1 MAVTDTLPIRADPAG
16 DQPRL
21 RILLLLIVLA
31 LGWWFA
37 QLPLGTVVTSG
48 IAIYATVNLGLLRVI
63 RHSLHQP
70 GQKIANMLLI
80 ISVLSDLLF
89 TLYLLLYAGPLTL
102 AIFPL
107 YLILLLKALLYR
119 HITLWMLLV
128 PALIGPLNLAHLQL
142 LSERSSFTLGSALAF
157 WGLVG
162 GTICCVGLLFFIAE
176 QRLYKLKQ
184 MSVSFARARSDYL
197 AHIHELESVDQDLRL
212 RIRRQQAL
220 EESLRAITGTQSLD
234 LVLIQLLDSLLQML
248 GVSRVGAAALTLAH
262 GDQLSHYTLG
272 ETQPLIAQ
280 TEWAEHLAREVGL
293 KRTPLIVSDTYDDQ
307 TWQPLQQVGVRSALS
322 VPLTAPGGT
331 MLGALSVVGLQ
342 RDLFSATEARYLT
355 LFSIQASVAI
365 HNAELHNSLLRQ
377 GRLLEAVLREM
388 GDGLLVMNEQGAL
401 ILANPLAYQALR
413 HSREHGGRL
422 RPLLNQLSQE
432 LCTQHQTMIRR
443 ELQVGEEQQQRH
455 YLIYAS
461 RVRIVSER
469 QSLIAFTLHDT
480 TAQKRHAQQQVE
492 FISMVSH
499 ELRSPLTTLNGFL
512 KLVLQG
518 KVGRLNA
525 TQEEFL
531 GLAAEQA
538 DALKG
543 RITELLEFN
552 RLEAGQL
559 RLHPRWAD
567 LAELV
572 RSLATRFQPQAEQ
585 FGVAVTSELPL
596 QLPELSVDDQ
606 RIDQV
611 ITNLV
616 ENALKATP
624 PGGVI
629 TISAEVVADEV
640 LVHVT
645 DTGVGIPLDQQERI
659 FNHFYQLEPQ
669 ATQPSSHLGLGL
681 AICRQIVEGHHG
693 RIWVTSTVGQGSR
706 FSFALPLIPKE
717 PVDEDGTDCP
727 ARSGAVDRSTA

>member
-1 MAVTDTLPIRADPAG
+1 MAVTDTLPIQADPRLN
-16 DQPRL
+16 QPRL
-21 RILLLLIVLA
+21 RLLLLLLVLA

-37 QLPLGTVVTSG
+37 QLPLGTVVTLG
-48 IAIYATVNLGLLRVI
+48 IAIYAVVNLGLLRAI
-63 RHSLHQP
+63 RHSLNQP
-70 GQKIANMLLI
+70 GRRLANILLI
-80 ISVLSDLLF
+80 ISMLSDLLF
-89 TLYLLLYAGPLTL
+89 TSYLLFYAGPLTL

-107 YLILLLKALLYR
+107 YLVLLLKALLYR
-119 HITLWMLLV
+119 HISIWMLLV
-128 PALIGPLNLAHLQL
+128 PALLGPLNLAL
-142 LSERSSFTLGSALAF
+142 LYLLGGKYSFTLGATLVF

-162 GTICCVGLLFFIAE
+162 GTICCVGLLFLIAE
-176 QRLYKLKQ
+176 QRLHKLRQ
-184 MSVSFARARSDYL
+184 LSASFLRVRSDYL
-197 AHIHELESVDQDLRL
+197 AQIHELESVDQDLRL

-234 LVLIQLLDSLLQML
+234 LLLIQLLDSLLQML
-248 GVSRVGAAALTLAH
+248 GASRVGAAALTLAH
-262 GDQLSHYTLG
+262 GEQLSHYTLG
-272 ETQPLIAQ
+272 DTQPLTAQ
-280 TEWAEHLAREVGL
+280 TEWAEQLARHVEL
-293 KRTPLIVSDTYDDQ
+293 KRTPLIISDTCDDQ
-307 TWQPLQQVGVRSALS
+307 AWQPLQQVGVRSALS
-322 VPLTAPGGT
+322 VPLTAPSGT
-331 MLGALSVVGLQ
+331 ILGALSVVGLQ

-365 HNAELHNSLLRQ
+365 HNAELHNALLRQ

-422 RPLLNQLSQE
+422 RPLLNQLIQE
-432 LCTQHQTMIRR
+432 LCAQEQTMIRR

-455 YLIYAS
+455 YVIYAS
-461 RVRIVSER
+461 RVRIVAER
-469 QSLIAFTLHDT
+469 QSLVAFTLHDM
-480 TAQKRHAQQQVE
+480 TAQKRHEQQQVE

-518 KVGRLNA
+518 KVGRLNT
-525 TQEEFL
+525 TQQEFL

-552 RLEAGQL
+552 RLESGQL
-559 RLHPRWAD
+559 RLHPRWIDLAD
-567 LAELV
+567 LLQSIV
-572 RSLATRFQPQAEQ
+572 TRFQPQAEQ
-585 FGVAVTSELPL
+585 FGVAVTSELPIA
-596 QLPELSVDDQ
+596 LPELCIDDQ

-624 PGGVI
+624 TGGMI
-629 TISAEVVADEV
+629 TISAEVMADEV

-645 DTGVGIPLDQQERI
+645 DTGVGIPPDQQERI
-659 FNHFYQLEPQ
+659 FNHFYQLESQ
-669 ATQPSSHLGLGL
+669 APPSTTHLGLGL

-693 RIWVTSTVGQGSR
+693 RIWVTSSVGQGSR
-706 FSFALPLIPKE
+706 FSFAMPLIPKE
-717 PVDEDGTDCP
+717 PVDEYGTDCP
-727 ARSGAVDRSTA
+727 ARNGAVDRSTP

>member
-1 MAVTDTLPIRADPAG
+1 MAVTDTLPIQADPRL

-21 RILLLLIVLA
+21 RILLLLMVLA
-31 LGWWFA
+31 MGWWFA
-37 QLPLGTVVTSG
+37 QLPLGTVVTLG
-48 IAIYATVNLGLLRVI
+48 IAIYAIVNLGLLRAI
-63 RHSLHQP
+63 RHSLYQP
-70 GQKIANMLLI
+70 GRRVANILLI
-80 ISVLSDLLF
+80 ISIVSDLLF
-89 TLYLLLYAGPLTL
+89 TIYLLFYAGPLTL

-107 YLILLLKALLYR
+107 YLVLLLKALLYR

-128 PALIGPLNLAHLQL
+128 PALLGPLNLAHLYL
-142 LSERSSFTLGSALAF
+142 LSGRSSFTLSSTLAF

-162 GTICCVGLLFFIAE
+162 GTICCIGLLFLIAE
-176 QRLYKLKQ
+176 QRLYKLRQ
-184 MSVSFARARSDYL
+184 VSASFLRARSDYL
-197 AHIHELESVDQDLRL
+197 AQIHELESVDQDLRL

-262 GDQLSHYTLG
+262 GEQLSHYTLG
-272 ETQPLIAQ
+272 DTQPLTAQ
-280 TEWAEHLAREVGL
+280 TEWAEQLARQVGL
-293 KRTPLIVSDTYDDQ
+293 KRTPLIISDTFDDQ

-322 VPLTAPGGT
+322 VPLTTPSGHI
-331 MLGALSVVGLQ
+331 LGALSVVGLQ

-365 HNAELHNSLLRQ
+365 HNAELHNALLRQ

-388 GDGLLVMNEQGAL
+388 GDGLLVMNEHGAL

-422 RPLLNQLSQE
+422 RHLLNQLIQE
-432 LCTQHQTMIRR
+432 LCEQEQTMIRR

-469 QSLIAFTLHDT
+469 QSLVAFTLHDV
-480 TAQKRHAQQQVE
+480 TAQKRHEQQQVE

-525 TQEEFL
+525 TQQEFL

-552 RLEAGQL
+552 RLESGQL

-567 LAELV
+567 LADLV
-572 RSLATRFQPQAEQ
+572 RSIAARFQPQAEQ
-585 FGVAVTSELPL
+585 GGVAVTTELPT
-596 QLPELSVDDQ
+596 QLPELCIDDQ

-624 PGGVI
+624 TGGVI
-629 TISAEVVADEV
+629 TISAEVVPDEV

-645 DTGVGIPLDQQERI
+645 DTGVGIPPDQQERI
-659 FNHFYQLEPQ
+659 FNHFYQLEAH
-669 ATQPSSHLGLGL
+669 ATQPTAHLGLGL

-693 RIWVTSTVGQGSR
+693 RIWVTSSVGQGSR
-706 FSFALPLIPKE
+706 FSFAMPLIPKE
-717 PVDEDGTDCP
+717 PVDEYGTDCP

>member
-1 MAVTDTLPIRADPAG
+1 MAVTDTLPIQAEPRTE
-16 DQPRL
+16 QPHL
-21 RILLLLIVLA
+21 RILLLLLVLA

-37 QLPLGTVVTSG
+37 QLPLGTVVTLG
-48 IAIYATVNLGLLRVI
+48 IAIYAIVNLGLLRAI
-63 RHSLHQP
+63 RHSLYQP
-70 GQKIANMLLI
+70 GRRVSTILLI
-80 ISVLSDLLF
+80 ISIVSDLLF
-89 TLYLLLYAGPLTL
+89 TIYLLFYAGPLTL

-119 HITLWMLLV
+119 HISIWMLLV
-128 PALIGPLNLAHLQL
+128 PALLGPLNLILLYL
-142 LSERSSFTLGSALAF
+142 LSGRSSFTLGSALAF

-162 GTICCVGLLFFIAE
+162 GTIACVGLLFLIAE
-176 QRLYKLKQ
+176 QRLYKLRQ
-184 MSVSFARARSDYL
+184 LSTSFLRARSDYL
-197 AHIHELESVDQDLRL
+197 TQIHELESIDQDLRL

-248 GVSRVGAAALTLAH
+248 GASRVGAAALTLAH
-262 GDQLSHYTLG
+262 GEQLSHYTLG
-272 ETQPLIAQ
+272 DTQPLTAQ
-280 TEWAEHLAREVGL
+280 TEWAEQLARQVGL
-293 KRTPLIVSDTYDDQ
+293 KRTPLIISDTHDDQ
-307 TWQPLQQVGVRSALS
+307 TWQLLQQVGVRSALS
-322 VPLTAPGGT
+322 VPLTTPSGHI
-331 MLGALSVVGLQ
+331 LGALSVVGLQ

-365 HNAELHNSLLRQ
+365 HNAELHNALLRQ

-401 ILANPLAYQALR
+401 TLANPLAYQALR
-413 HSREHGGRL
+413 HSREHGGQMRH
-422 RPLLNQLSQE
+422 LLNQLIQE
-432 LCTQHQTMIRR
+432 LCAQEQMMIRR

-455 YLIYAS
+455 YVIYAS
-461 RVRIVSER
+461 RVRIVAER
-469 QSLIAFTLHDT
+469 QNLVVFTLHDV
-480 TAQKRHAQQQVE
+480 TAQKRHEQQQVE

-525 TQEEFL
+525 TQQEFL

-552 RLEAGQL
+552 RLESGQL
-559 RLHPRWAD
+559 RLHPRWVDRAD
-567 LAELV
+567 LV
-572 RSLATRFQPQAEQ
+572 RSIAARFQPQAEQ
-585 FGVAVTSELPL
+585 YGVAVTTELPT
-596 QLPELSVDDQ
+596 QLPELCIDDQ

-624 PGGVI
+624 TGGAI
-629 TISAEVVADEV
+629 TISAEVIAGEV

-645 DTGVGIPLDQQERI
+645 DTGVGIPPDQQERI
-659 FNHFYQLEPQ
+659 FNHFYQLE
-669 ATQPSSHLGLGL
+669 AHAAQPTAHLGLGL

-693 RIWVTSTVGQGSR
+693 RIWVTSSVGQGSC
-706 FSFALPLIPKE
+706 FSFAMPLIPKE
-717 PVDEDGTDCP
+717 PVDEYGTDCP
-727 ARSGAVDRSTA
+727 ARSGAVD